1 MYTVFQ
7 FKLILSFSVKV
18 YTYVVST
25 ITVGTLFQQHGHDVE
40 EPLSCSDVKSC
51 VSVIVCRRRLNTF
64 LDQDAYTLPDATL
77 HCLKKSLRLG
87 RIRGKCP
94 HNTTLQTARN
104 YATKMPHKRRC
115 KWVLIWH
122 TVCASM
128 WQLMVKH
135 RIYGTGHA
143 TPSSVQY
150 DINVYHLT
158 ELWNTFLIQHDVS
171 REDYSYSRLLQAH
184 FRIKTSV
191 GLKKWP
197 YKPK

>member
-64 LDQDAYTLPDATL
+64 LDQDAYTLSDATL

-143 TPSSVQY
+143 TPSSVQSMCTILLNY
-150 DINVYHLT
+150 ETHFLYSMMLVVKITAIVDFFKLT
-158 ELWNTFLIQHDVS
+158 LGS
-171 REDYSYSRLLQAH
+171 KPRLD
-184 FRIKTSV
+184 
-191 GLKKWP
+191 
-197 YKPK
+197 